1 MTPESLSDKLRAIGH
16 RDVEGVQMTS
26 EESHERAQQMA
37 YLSMPTPSDRF
48 RSAQADY
55 LRTAYRP
62 TLGQRVGAWL
72 ATMWQRC
79 WLPIVFMVFTT
90 LFAIGAAW
98 SVAP

>member
-1 MTPESLSDKLRAIGH
+1 MTESPQSLSDKLRAIGH

-37 YLSMPTPSDRF
+37 YLSMPTPSNRF

-62 TLGQRVGAWL
+62 TLLQRAGAWL
-72 ATMWQRC
+72 AALWNKC
-79 WLPIVFMVFTT
+79 WGGILCIVATSF
-90 LFAIGAAW
+90 FALGLCL
-98 SVAP
+98 